1 MDLNIFIDSVVKE
14 VMKKLEIELP
24 KTLFIG
30 KEGELKD
37 ELDKA
42 SIKYVWYECCE
53 DNIDIMNFDYILID
67 GISNFELVSS
77 ALLVPGTNIS
87 KLLFKA
93 RLINKDI
100 YIEKDNIEYKKYL
113 NTIDKGLEKQ
123 LMYYEDCIISYGV
136 KILTAAEILME
147 LKGYKTHEI
156 DVNKLNSKD
165 VNKTADV
172 YRFDKKVITE
182 QDLKKLIHHGNR
194 NFRVGKGSIITPLAI
209 DYMKTNE
216 MSLFKD

>member
-1 MDLNIFIDSVVKE
+1 MDLSIFIDSVVKE
-14 VMKKLEIELP
+14 VMKRLEIELP

-93 RLINKDI
+93 RLTNKNI

-113 NTIDKGLEKQ
+113 NAIDKGLEKQ
-123 LMYYEDCIISYGV
+123 LRYYEDCIISYGV
-136 KILTAAEILME
+136 KIMTAAEILME
-147 LKGYKTHEI
+147 LESYETHEI
-156 DVNKLNSKD
+156 DVNKLNSND
-165 VNKTADV
+165 VSKTADV
-172 YRFDKKVITE
+172 YKFDKKVITE
-182 QDLKKLIHHGNR
+182 QDLKKLMHHGNKK
-194 NFRVGKGSIITPLAI
+194 FRVGKGSIITPLAI